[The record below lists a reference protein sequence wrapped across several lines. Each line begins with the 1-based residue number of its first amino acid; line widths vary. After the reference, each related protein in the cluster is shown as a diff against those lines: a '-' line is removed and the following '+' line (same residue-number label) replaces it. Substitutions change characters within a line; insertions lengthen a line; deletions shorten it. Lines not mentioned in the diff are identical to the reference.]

1 MKFSFSVLPVLLLL
15 SLTLCAQKQII
26 TIMDAED
33 NHPLVDANLRIGM
46 NIYLSNAKG
55 QVNFPMPKSDTVELA
70 ASYLGYKTLYHSY
83 RYESLPDTI
92 RLQRSFHTI
101 DEMLVRS
108 TRARTEQPITS
119 AAVSKETLD
128 KMNFGQDMPVLLDQ
142 QTSVNTATDAGNGV
156 GYTYM
161 RIRGSDQSR
170 INVTLNG
177 IPYNDPESQNVYW
190 VDLPDIASSVDN
202 IQIQRGLGTSTN
214 GAAAFGGSVNVNT
227 NTLHEHAY
235 AELNNAV
242 GSYGTL
248 KNSLAMGTGLIKN
261 HFTLDARLS
270 DIRSDGYI
278 DRASSQLLSYFVS
291 AAYHG
296 NNSSIRINQF
306 AGKEKTYQAWYGVP
320 EDSLST
326 NRTFNPAGTDN
337 GQLSPAYKN
346 QTDNYYQSHTQL
358 LFTQNAG
365 KHFNVSGNA
374 FYSRG
379 KGYYEEYKANQ
390 LLSNYGFNPVI
401 TDHDTINS
409 TNLVRQRWL
418 SNHFYGFHLAL
429 EYHSKR
435 VNWLTGF
442 SWNQYKNQHY
452 GTVIWASYSS
462 SIPFDNR
469 YYSGDGFKT
478 DINAFTKLTYSPIKS
493 LNLFVDL
500 QFRHVD
506 YLISGI
512 NDDMTPLN
520 TTQHYNFFNPKV
532 GITKYI
538 YGRNKLYAY
547 AGIGHREPTRDDF
560 AGAKAGITPKPEAML
575 DVELGYMYTQRKNY
589 IGANLYFMGYK
600 NQLVLT
606 GELND
611 IGNYVRFN
619 VPRSY
624 RAGIELEGSIT
635 PHKVITLTAN
645 ATFSLNKV
653 MSYTETIYTYDPNY
667 SAIDSLKLSVNHKN
681 TNISFSPAIIAALT
695 VALHPKRNLEIAFI
709 NKFVGRQYMDNSQDI
724 HRSIAP
730 YLLNNILISYT
741 LHAAVIKDI
750 KFSLLLNN
758 ITNRKYV
765 NNGYTYTE
773 RYASPGY
780 LSSPTTYNTY
790 YPQATFNV
798 MGAISFKF

>member
-1 MKFSFSVLPVLLLL
+1 MKFSFSILLLLLML
-15 SLTLCAQKQII
+15 SLTLSAQQQVI
-26 TIMDAED
+26 TIIDAED
-33 NHPLVDANLRIGM
+33 HHPIQDAFVRIGKDA
-46 NIYLSNAKG
+46 YLSDAQG
-55 QVNFPMPKSDTVELA
+55 RVSFPTHASDTVNIFI
-70 ASYLGYKTLYHSY
+70 SFLGYKAFQQTLKSN
-83 RYESLPDTI
+83 SLPDTI
-92 RLQRSFHTI
+92 RLQQSMLI
-101 DEMLVRS
+101 MDEMMVRS
-108 TRARTEQPITS
+108 TRARAEQPITS
-119 AAVSKETLD
+119 AIVSKESLD
-128 KMNFGQDMPVLLDQ
+128 KLNFGQDMPVLLDQ

-190 VDLPDIASSVDN
+190 VDLPDMASSVNN

-214 GAAAFGGSVNVNT
+214 GAAAFGATVNVNT
-227 NTLHEHAY
+227 AILHENAY

-242 GSYGTL
+242 GSFGTL
-248 KNSLAMGTGLIKN
+248 KNALALGTGMIKK

-270 DIRSDGYI
+270 HIRSDGYI
-278 DRASSQLLSYFVS
+278 DRASSMLLSYFIS
-291 AAYHG
+291 AAYH
-296 NNSSIRINQF
+296 SSKTSIRINQF

-326 NRTFNPAGTDN
+326 NRTFNPAGTD
-337 GQLSPAYKN
+337 GGLLDPAYKN

-390 LLSNYGFNPVI
+390 SLSAYGFAPAI
-401 TDHDTINS
+401 TARDTIDN

-429 EYHSKR
+429 EYHQKKL
-435 VNWLTGF
+435 NWLSGF

-452 GTVIWASYSS
+452 GTFIWASYAST
-462 SIPFDNR
+462 IPFDNR

-478 DINAFTKLTYSPIKS
+478 DINAFTKLTYSPTKS
-493 LNLFVDL
+493 FNLFVDL
-500 QFRHVD
+500 QYRHID
-506 YLISGI
+506 YLISGV

-520 TTQHYNFFNPKV
+520 TIQHYSFFNPKI
-532 GITKYI
+532 GISKFI
-538 YGRNKLYAY
+538 RRNNKLYAY

-560 AGAKAGITPKPEAML
+560 AAAKIGTTPKPETML
-575 DVELGYMYTQRKNY
+575 DIELGYMYSRKLNY

-619 VPRSY
+619 VPQSY
-624 RAGIELEGSIT
+624 RAGIEIEGSYT

-645 ATFSLNKV
+645 ATFSLHKV
-653 MSYTETIYTYDPNY
+653 MNYTETIYTYDPNY
-667 SAIDSLKLSVNHKN
+667 SSIDSLKLSVNHKN
-681 TNISFSPAIIAALT
+681 TNISFSPAIIAAAT
-695 VALHPKRNLEIAFI
+695 IALHPTKNLEIAFI
-709 NKFVGRQYMDNSQDI
+709 NKFVGRQFMDNSQDI

-730 YLLNNILISYT
+730 YLLNNILLSYT